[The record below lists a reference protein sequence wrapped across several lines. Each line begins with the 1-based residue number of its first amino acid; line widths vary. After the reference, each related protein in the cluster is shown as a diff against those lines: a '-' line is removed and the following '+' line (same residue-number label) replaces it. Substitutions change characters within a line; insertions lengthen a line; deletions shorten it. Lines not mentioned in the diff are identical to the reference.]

1 MENLFLIHPGF
12 WYGVVVA
19 IVCGAIVGYERQLKD
34 KPVGARTSILICLGT
49 QIFVSIGSSFTT
61 PSADPTR
68 VIGQVVTGIGFIG
81 GGVILARRGIVI
93 GVTTA
98 ATIWVLAAIGVVIGV
113 GHYLTAIMLSIVTVI
128 ILIGFDYLDKRILA
142 GKAGKK
148 SPDDE

>member
-1 MENLFLIHPGF
+1 MENLGLVHPGF
-12 WYGVVVA
+12 WYGVFVA

-49 QIFVSIGSSFTT
+49 QIFVHIGSAFVT

-81 GGVILARRGIVI
+81 GGVILARRGIVV

-98 ATIWVLAAIGVVIGV
+98 STIWVLAAIGVVIGV
-113 GHYLTAIMLSIVTVI
+113 GHYLTAVMLSIVTVT
-128 ILIGFDYLDKRILA
+128 ILTGFDYLDKRILA
-142 GKAGKK
+142 PKKGRKAL
-148 SPDDE
+148 DDE

>member
-1 MENLFLIHPGF
+1 MGNLILIHPGF

-49 QIFVSIGSSFTT
+49 QIFVSIGTSFIT

-68 VIGQVVTGIGFIG
+68 VIGQVVVGIGFIG

-113 GHYLTAIMLSIVTVI
+113 GHYLSAIMLSIVTVI
-128 ILIGFDYLDKRILA
+128 ILIGFDYIDKRILA

-148 SPDDE
+148 SPVDE

>member
-1 MENLFLIHPGF
+1 MENLSLIHPGF

-19 IVCGAIVGYERQLKD
+19 IVCGAIVGYERQFKD

-49 QIFVSIGSSFTT
+49 QVFVSIGSAFVT

-81 GGVILARRGIVI
+81 GGVILARRGMLI

-113 GHYLTAIMLSIVTVI
+113 GHYLTAIILSIVTVI
-128 ILIGFDYLDKRILA
+128 ILIGFDYLDKRLLA
-142 GKAGKK
+142 DKLEKK
-148 SPDDE
+148 SQDDG

>member
-1 MENLFLIHPGF
+1 MESLRLIHPGF

-19 IVCGAIVGYERQLKD
+19 IICGAIVGYERQLKD

-49 QIFVSIGSSFTT
+49 EIFVNIGSAFVT
-61 PSADPTR
+61 PGADPTR

-81 GGVILARRGIVI
+81 GGVILARRGIVV

-113 GHYLTAIMLSIVTVI
+113 GHYLTAIMLSIVTVV
-128 ILIGFDYLDKRILA
+128 ILIGFDYLDRRFLVDR
-142 GKAGKK
+142 AGKK
-148 SPDDE
+148 TPDDE

>member
-1 MENLFLIHPGF
+1 MIHPGF

-49 QIFVSIGSSFTT
+49 QIFVSIGTSFIT

-98 ATIWVLAAIGVVIGV
+98 ASIWVLAAIGVVIGV
-113 GHYLTAIMLSIVTVI
+113 GHYLSAIMLSIVTVG
-128 ILIGFDYLDKRILA
+128 ILIGFDYLDRRFLA
-142 GKAGKK
+142 GKAEEKTL
-148 SPDDE
+148 DDE

>member
-1 MENLFLIHPGF
+1 MENLISIHPGF

-49 QIFVSIGSSFTT
+49 QIFVSIGSSFTF

-81 GGVILARRGIVI
+81 GGVILARRGIVV

-128 ILIGFDYLDKRILA
+128 ILIGFDYFDKRILA
-142 GKAGKK
+142 AKSGKK

>member
-1 MENLFLIHPGF
+1 MENLSLIHPGF
-12 WYGVVVA
+12 WYGVLVA

-49 QIFVSIGSSFTT
+49 QIFVSIGTSFAI
-61 PSADPTR
+61 PSADPSR
-68 VIGQVVTGIGFIG
+68 VVGQVVTGIGFIG
-81 GGVILARRGIVI
+81 GGVILARRGMVI

-113 GHYLTAIMLSIVTVI
+113 GHYLSAIMLSIVTVI
-128 ILIGFDYLDKRILA
+128 ILIGFDYLDRRVLA
-142 GKAGKK
+142 AKAGKK

>member
-1 MENLFLIHPGF
+1 MENLSLIHPGF
-12 WYGVVVA
+12 WYGVLVA
-19 IVCGAIVGYERQLKD
+19 VVCGAIVGYERQLKD

-49 QIFVSIGSSFTT
+49 QIFVSIGASFTT

-68 VIGQVVTGIGFIG
+68 VVGQVVTGIGFIG
-81 GGVILARRGIVI
+81 GGVILARRGMVI

-113 GHYLTAIMLSIVTVI
+113 GHYLSAIMLSIVTVF

>member
-1 MENLFLIHPGF
+1 MENLSLIHPGF

-49 QIFVSIGSSFTT
+49 QVFVHIGSAFIT

-81 GGVILARRGIVI
+81 GGVILARRGMVI

-113 GHYLTAIMLSIVTVI
+113 GHYLSAILLSIVTVI

-142 GKAGKK
+142 AKTGKK
-148 SPDDE
+148 SLDDE

>member
-1 MENLFLIHPGF
+1 MENLSLIHSGF

-19 IVCGAIVGYERQLKD
+19 MICGAIVGYERQFKD
-34 KPVGARTSILICLGT
+34 KPVGARTSMLICLGT
-49 QIFVSIGSSFTT
+49 QVFVHIGSAFIT

-81 GGVILARRGIVI
+81 GGVILARRGMVI

-113 GHYLTAIMLSIVTVI
+113 GHYFTAIMLSIVTVI
-128 ILIGFDYLDKRILA
+128 ILIGFDYFDKRILA
-142 GKAGKK
+142 AKPGKK
-148 SPDDE
+148 MPDDE